1 MQKSPL
7 PGVDYWPDQNE
18 WPAAPPGK
26 PPSLFVQALGFIALF
41 VLFQASWQLVRD
53 EAFGHFIRGE
63 ITVKPVVMLI
73 NLLTPGIGAVAS
85 GNQILAPGGGLVIK
99 LGCEGVEALFIL
111 LAALL
116 TAAMGWR
123 AKLKG
128 LLIGS
133 IFIYVFNQLRILGLF
148 YVFRADKSLFY
159 FLHATLAP
167 LVLIALAGLF
177 FHYWLTKYG
186 TVHDTQ

>member
-1 MQKSPL
+1 MQKPPI
-7 PGVDYWPDQNE
+7 PGVDYWPDQHD
-18 WPAAPPGK
+18 WPAAPPRK
-26 PPSLFVQALGFIALF
+26 PPSLFIQALGFIALF

-85 GNQILAPGGGLVIK
+85 GNQILALGGGLVIK